1 MKLELFLVILGCLFV
16 GIGGILDILE
26 YNSDNLDNSD
36 KSKKKRFILSKQH
49 FWNDG
54 LFLVLLAIFIC
65 IYKNDFKYSTF

>member
-26 YNSDNLDNSD
+26 GLDS
-36 KSKKKRFILSKQH
+36 SYTKRNFLISKQH

-54 LFLVLLAIFIC
+54 LFIVLLAIFIC
-65 IYKNDFKYSTF
+65 IYKNQANLTNG